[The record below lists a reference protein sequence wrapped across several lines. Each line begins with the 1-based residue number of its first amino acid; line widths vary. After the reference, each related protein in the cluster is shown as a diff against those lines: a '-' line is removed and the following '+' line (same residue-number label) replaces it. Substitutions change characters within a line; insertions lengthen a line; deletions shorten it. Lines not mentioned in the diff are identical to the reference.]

1 MINSLDKKMI
11 LKTDIINFDLQ
22 FEEIYS
28 AINNHSMVEVT
39 DIEGNIIF
47 ANKKFCDISQYSEQE
62 LIGQN
67 HRIIKSGL
75 HQKEFYKD
83 LWSTITSGKTWHGEF
98 KNKAKDGSY
107 FWNKTTIM
115 PRFDN
120 KKTIRG
126 YISIGTD
133 ITTQKELSE
142 KLKQIEDDLVEQNKK
157 LEEKIQRKSNEIIK
171 KEKLSMLGTMASR
184 LAHDLKNPLTVVKA
198 YSDILSRQLEDKM
211 NYEMKMKVSKLKSSI
226 ADMSNI
232 IEDVLDFSR
241 TVELDL
247 QKNSIFKILMTA
259 LENVDKPKQVNVNIN
274 YSDIGI
280 ICDSKKI
287 EAVFSNLLSNSIQA
301 LEEIGEINVR
311 ITEEK
316 NHVLIT
322 VEDTGPGI
330 LEDDMP
336 RIFEPLFTTKQ
347 KGTGLGLSICKNIIN
362 LHGGDIIVKNTP
374 TTFIVTIPKNIK
386 KTNQ

>member
-1 MINSLDKKMI
+1 MTLN
-11 LKTDIINFDLQ
+11 TDIINFDLQ

-28 AINNHSMVEVT
+28 VINNHSMVEVT

-67 HRIIKSGL
+67 HRIIKSGF
-75 HQKEFYKD
+75 HPKEFYKD
-83 LWSTITSGKTWHGEF
+83 LWSTITSGKTWHEEI

-107 FWNKTTIM
+107 FWNKQTIM

-120 KKTIRG
+120 KKKIRG

-133 ITTQKELSE
+133 ITTEKELSE
-142 KLKQIEDDLVEQNKK
+142 KLTQIEDNLVQQNKN
-157 LEEKIQRKSNEIIK
+157 LQEKIKRKSDEIIK

-211 NYEMKMKVSKLKSSI
+211 NYEMKMKVSKLKNSI

-241 TVELDL
+241 IVELDL

-259 LENVDKPKQVNVNIN
+259 LENADKPKQINVNIN
-274 YSDIGI
+274 YSDIQV

>member
-1 MINSLDKKMI
+1 
-11 LKTDIINFDLQ
+11 
-22 FEEIYS
+22 
-28 AINNHSMVEVT
+28 
-39 DIEGNIIF
+39 
-47 ANKKFCDISQYSEQE
+47 
-62 LIGQN
+62 
-67 HRIIKSGL
+67 
-75 HQKEFYKD
+75 
-83 LWSTITSGKTWHGEF
+83 
-98 KNKAKDGSY
+98 
-107 FWNKTTIM
+107 
-115 PRFDN
+115 
-120 KKTIRG
+120 
-126 YISIGTD
+126 
-133 ITTQKELSE
+133 
-142 KLKQIEDDLVEQNKK
+142 
-157 LEEKIQRKSNEIIK
+157 
-171 KEKLSMLGTMASR
+171 
-184 LAHDLKNPLTVVKA
+184 
-198 YSDILSRQLEDKM
+198 
-211 NYEMKMKVSKLKSSI
+211 MKVSKLKNSI
-226 ADMSNI
+226 ADMTNI

-259 LENVDKPKQVNVNIN
+259 LENVEKPKQISVNIN
-274 YSDIGI
+274 YSDMTI

-311 ITEEK
+311 ITEE
-316 NHVLIT
+316 NNYLLIS

>member
-1 MINSLDKKMI
+1 MI
-11 LKTDIINFDLQ
+11 LNTDIINFDLQ

-28 AINNHSMVEVT
+28 IINNHSMVEVT

-67 HRIIKSGL
+67 HRIIKSGF
-75 HQKEFYKD
+75 HTKEFYKD
-83 LWSTITSGKTWHGEF
+83 LWSTITSGKIWHGEF

-107 FWNKTTIM
+107 FWNKQMIM

-120 KKTIRG
+120 KKTICG

-133 ITTQKELSE
+133 ITTEKELSE
-142 KLKQIEDDLVEQNKK
+142 KLTQIEDNLVQQNKN
-157 LEEKIQRKSNEIIK
+157 LQEKIKRKSDEIIK

-211 NYEMKMKVSKLKSSI
+211 NYEMKMKVSKLKNSI
-226 ADMSNI
+226 TDMSNI

-247 QKNSIFKILMTA
+247 QKNSIFKILMIA
-259 LENVDKPKQVNVNIN
+259 LENVDKPKQINVNIN
-274 YSDIGI
+274 YSDIAI

-311 ITEEK
+311 LTEED
-316 NHVLIT
+316 NQVLIT

-330 LEDDMP
+330 LEDDIP

-362 LHGGDIIVKNTP
+362 LHGGDIIVKNAP

>member
-1 MINSLDKKMI
+1 MI
-11 LKTDIINFDLQ
+11 LNTDIINFDLQ

-28 AINNHSMVEVT
+28 IINNHSMVEVT

-67 HRIIKSGL
+67 HRIIKSGF
-75 HQKEFYKD
+75 HTKEFYKD

-107 FWNKTTIM
+107 FWNKQMIM

-120 KKTIRG
+120 KKTICG

-133 ITTQKELSE
+133 ITTEKELSE
-142 KLKQIEDDLVEQNKK
+142 KLTQIEDNLVQQNKN
-157 LEEKIQRKSNEIIK
+157 LQEKIKRKSDEIIK

-211 NYEMKMKVSKLKSSI
+211 NYEMKMKVSKLKNSI
-226 ADMSNI
+226 TDMSNI

-247 QKNSIFKILMTA
+247 QKNSIFKILMIA
-259 LENVDKPKQVNVNIN
+259 LENVDKPKQINVNIN
-274 YSDIGI
+274 YSDIAI

-287 EAVFSNLLSNSIQA
+287 EAVFSNLLSNAIQA

-311 ITEEK
+311 LTEED
-316 NHVLIT
+316 NQVLIT

-362 LHGGDIIVKNTP
+362 LHGGDIIVKNAP

>member
-1 MINSLDKKMI
+1 MI
-11 LKTDIINFDLQ
+11 LNTDIINFDLQ

-28 AINNHSMVEVT
+28 IINNHSMVEVT

-67 HRIIKSGL
+67 HRIIKSGF
-75 HQKEFYKD
+75 HTKEFYKD

-107 FWNKTTIM
+107 FWNKQMIM

-120 KKTIRG
+120 KKTICG

-133 ITTQKELSE
+133 ITTEKELSE
-142 KLKQIEDDLVEQNKK
+142 KLTQIEDNLVQQNKN
-157 LEEKIQRKSNEIIK
+157 LQEKIQRKSDEIIK

-211 NYEMKMKVSKLKSSI
+211 NYEMKMKVSKLKNSI
-226 ADMSNI
+226 TDMSNI

-247 QKNSIFKILMTA
+247 QKNSIFKILMIA
-259 LENVDKPKQVNVNIN
+259 LENVDKPKQINVNIN
-274 YSDIGI
+274 YSDIAI

-311 ITEEK
+311 LTEED
-316 NHVLIT
+316 NQVLIT

-362 LHGGDIIVKNTP
+362 LHGGDIIVKNAP

>member
-1 MINSLDKKMI
+1 MI
-11 LKTDIINFDLQ
+11 LNTDIINFDLQ

-28 AINNHSMVEVT
+28 IINNHSMVEVT

-67 HRIIKSGL
+67 HRIIKSGF
-75 HQKEFYKD
+75 HTKEFYKD

-107 FWNKTTIM
+107 FWNKQMIM

-120 KKTIRG
+120 KKTICG

-133 ITTQKELSE
+133 ITTEKELSE
-142 KLKQIEDDLVEQNKK
+142 KLTQIEDNLVQQNKN
-157 LEEKIQRKSNEIIK
+157 LQEKIKRKSDEIIK

-211 NYEMKMKVSKLKSSI
+211 NYEMKMKVSKLKNSI
-226 ADMSNI
+226 TDMSNI

-259 LENVDKPKQVNVNIN
+259 LENVNKPKQINVNIN
-274 YSDIGI
+274 YSDIAI

-311 ITEEK
+311 LTEED
-316 NHVLIT
+316 NQVLIT

-336 RIFEPLFTTKQ
+336 KIFEPLFTTKQ

-362 LHGGDIIVKNTP
+362 LHGGDIIVKNAP

>member
-28 AINNHSMVEVT
+28 AINNHSMIEVT
-39 DIEGNIIF
+39 DVEGNIIF
-47 ANKKFCDISQYSEQE
+47 ANKKFCDVSQYSEQE

-211 NYEMKMKVSKLKSSI
+211 NYEMKMKVSKLKNSI
-226 ADMSNI
+226 TDMSNI

-247 QKNSIFKILMTA
+247 HKNSIFKILMTA

-274 YSDIGI
+274 YSDIGV

-311 ITEEK
+311 ITEDA

-330 LEDDMP
+330 LEEDMP

>member
-1 MINSLDKKMI
+1 MTNLLDKKMI
-11 LKTDIINFDLQ
+11 LNTDIINFDLQ

-28 AINNHSMVEVT
+28 IINNHSMVEVT

-67 HRIIKSGL
+67 HRIIKSGF
-75 HQKEFYKD
+75 HTKEFYKD

-107 FWNKTTIM
+107 FWNKQMIM

-120 KKTIRG
+120 KKTICG

-133 ITTQKELSE
+133 ITTEKELSE
-142 KLKQIEDDLVEQNKK
+142 KLTQIEDNLVQQNKN
-157 LEEKIQRKSNEIIK
+157 LQEKIKRKSDEIIK

-211 NYEMKMKVSKLKSSI
+211 NYEMKMKVSKLKNSI
-226 ADMSNI
+226 TDMSNI

-247 QKNSIFKILMTA
+247 QKNSIFKILMIA
-259 LENVDKPKQVNVNIN
+259 LENVDKPKQINVNIN
-274 YSDIGI
+274 YSDIAI

-311 ITEEK
+311 LTEED
-316 NHVLIT
+316 NQVLIT

-362 LHGGDIIVKNTP
+362 LHGGDIIVKNAP

>member
-1 MINSLDKKMI
+1 MTSLLDKKMT

-28 AINNHSMVEVT
+28 IINNHSMVAVT
-39 DIEGNIIF
+39 DIEDNIIF

-62 LIGQN
+62 LIGKN
-67 HRIIKSGL
+67 HRILKSGL
-75 HQKEFYKD
+75 HPKEFYKD

-107 FWNKTTIM
+107 FWNKQTIM

-133 ITTQKELSE
+133 ITTQKVLSE

-157 LEEKIQRKSNEIIK
+157 LEDKVQRKSDEIIK

-211 NYEMKMKVSKLKSSI
+211 NYEMKMKVSKLKNSI

-259 LENVDKPKQVNVNIN
+259 LENVDKPKQISVNIN
-274 YSDIGI
+274 YSDITV

-301 LEEIGEINVR
+301 LDEIGEINVR
-311 ITEEK
+311 ITEED
-316 NHVLIT
+316 NHVLIS

-330 LEDDMP
+330 LEDDIP

>member
-1 MINSLDKKMI
+1 MINSLDKKMT
-11 LKTDIINFDLQ
+11 LKTDIINFDLR

-28 AINNHSMVEVT
+28 AINNHSMIEVT
-39 DIEGNIIF
+39 DVEGNIIF
-47 ANKKFCDISQYSEQE
+47 ANKKFCDVSQYSEQK

-120 KKTIRG
+120 KKTICG

-211 NYEMKMKVSKLKSSI
+211 NYEMKMKVSKLKNSI

-247 QKNSIFKILMTA
+247 HKNSIFKILMTA
-259 LENVDKPKQVNVNIN
+259 LENVGKPKQVNVNIN
-274 YSDIGI
+274 YSDIGV

-311 ITEEK
+311 ITEDA

-330 LEDDMP
+330 LEEDMP
-336 RIFEPLFTTKQ
+336 KIFEPLFTTKQ

-386 KTNQ
+386 KINQ

>member
-1 MINSLDKKMI
+1 MT

-39 DIEGNIIF
+39 DVEGNIIF
-47 ANKKFCDISQYSEQE
+47 ANKKFCDISKYSEQE
-62 LIGQN
+62 LIGKN
-67 HRIIKSGL
+67 HRILKSGL
-75 HQKEFYKD
+75 HSKEFYKD

-98 KNKAKDGSY
+98 KNKTKDGSY
-107 FWNKTTIM
+107 FWNKTTII

-120 KKTIRG
+120 KKTILG
-126 YISIGTD
+126 YISVGTD

-157 LEEKIQRKSNEIIK
+157 LEDKVKRKSDEIIK

-211 NYEMKMKVSKLKSSI
+211 NYEMKMKVSKLKNSI

-247 QKNSIFKILMTA
+247 HKNSIFKILMTA
-259 LENVDKPKQVNVNIN
+259 LENVEKPTQVNVNIN
-274 YSDIGI
+274 YSDIMV

-287 EAVFSNLLSNSIQA
+287 EAIFSNLLTNSIQA

-311 ITEEK
+311 ITEDN
-316 NHVLIT
+316 NHVFIS
-322 VEDTGPGI
+322 VEDTGPGV

-336 RIFEPLFTTKQ
+336 KIFEPLFTTKQ

-374 TTFIVTIPKNIK
+374 TTFIVTLPKNIK

>member
-1 MINSLDKKMI
+1 MI
-11 LKTDIINFDLQ
+11 LNTDIINFDLQ

-28 AINNHSMVEVT
+28 VINNHSMVEVT

-67 HRIIKSGL
+67 HRIIKSGFYS
-75 HQKEFYKD
+75 KELYKD
-83 LWSTITSGKTWHGEF
+83 LWSTITSGKTWHGEL

-107 FWNKTTIM
+107 FWNKQTIM

-120 KKTIRG
+120 KKTICG

-133 ITTQKELSE
+133 ITTEKELSE
-142 KLKQIEDDLVEQNKK
+142 KLTQIEDSLVQQNKN
-157 LEEKIQRKSNEIIK
+157 LQEKIKRKSDEIIK

-198 YSDILSRQLEDKM
+198 YSDILSKQLEDKM

-226 ADMSNI
+226 SDMSNI

-259 LENVDKPKQVNVNIN
+259 LENVDKPKQINVNIN
-274 YSDIGI
+274 YSDIQI

-374 TTFIVTIPKNIK
+374 TTFIVSIPKNIK

>member
-1 MINSLDKKMI
+1 MINSLDKKMT
-11 LKTDIINFDLQ
+11 LKTDIINFDLR

-28 AINNHSMVEVT
+28 AINNHSMIEVT
-39 DIEGNIIF
+39 DVEGNIIF
-47 ANKKFCDISQYSEQE
+47 ANKKFCDVSQYSEQK

-120 KKTIRG
+120 KKTICG

-211 NYEMKMKVSKLKSSI
+211 NYEMKMKVSKLKNSI

-247 QKNSIFKILMTA
+247 HKNSIFKILMTA
-259 LENVDKPKQVNVNIN
+259 LENVDKPKQINVNIN
-274 YSDIGI
+274 YSDIQI

-362 LHGGDIIVKNTP
+362 LNEVDIIIKNAP
-374 TTFIVTIPKNIK
+374 TAFIVTIPKNIK

>member
-1 MINSLDKKMI
+1 MINSLDKKMT

-39 DIEGNIIF
+39 DVEGNIIF
-47 ANKKFCDISQYSEQE
+47 ANKKFCDISRYSEQE

-67 HRIIKSGL
+67 HRILKSGL

-83 LWSTITSGKTWHGEF
+83 LWSTITSGKIWHGEF

-120 KKTIRG
+120 TKTIRG

-142 KLKQIEDDLVEQNKK
+142 KLKQTEDDLVEQNKK
-157 LEEKIQRKSNEIIK
+157 LEEKIQRKSDEIIK

-211 NYEMKMKVSKLKSSI
+211 NYEMKMKVSKLKNSI

-247 QKNSIFKILMTA
+247 QNNSIFKILMTA
-259 LENVDKPKQVNVNIN
+259 LENVEKPKQVNVNIN
-274 YSDIGI
+274 YSDIGV

-301 LEEIGEINVR
+301 VDEIGEIIVR
-311 ITEEK
+311 ITEHA

-322 VEDTGPGI
+322 VDDTGPGI
-330 LEDDMP
+330 LEEDMP

>member
-1 MINSLDKKMI
+1 MI

-28 AINNHSMVEVT
+28 AINNHSMIEVT
-39 DIEGNIIF
+39 DVEGNIIF
-47 ANKKFCDISQYSEQE
+47 ANKKFCDVSQYSEQE

-211 NYEMKMKVSKLKSSI
+211 NYEMKMKVSKLKNSI

-274 YSDIGI
+274 YSDIGV

-311 ITEEK
+311 ITEDA
-316 NHVLIT
+316 NYVLIT

-330 LEDDMP
+330 LEEDMP

>member
-1 MINSLDKKMI
+1 MINSLDKKMT

-28 AINNHSMVEVT
+28 AIINHSMVEVT

-67 HRIIKSGL
+67 HRILKSGL

-83 LWSTITSGKTWHGEF
+83 LWSTITSGKTWHGEL

-107 FWNKTTIM
+107 FWNKPTIM

-126 YISIGTD
+126 YIAIGTD

-142 KLKQIEDDLVEQNKK
+142 KLKQVEDDLVEQNKT
-157 LEEKIQRKSNEIIK
+157 LEAKIQRKSDEIIK

-211 NYEMKMKVSKLKSSI
+211 NYEMKMKVSKLKNSI

-247 QKNSIFKILMTA
+247 HKNSIFKILMTA
-259 LENVDKPKQVNVNIN
+259 LENVEKPKQVNVNIN

-311 ITEEK
+311 ITED
-316 NHVLIT
+316 NNQVFIS

-330 LEDDMP
+330 LEEDMP

>member
-1 MINSLDKKMI
+1 MI
-11 LKTDIINFDLQ
+11 LNTDIINFDLQ

-28 AINNHSMVEVT
+28 IINNHSMVEVT

-67 HRIIKSGL
+67 HRIIKSGF
-75 HQKEFYKD
+75 HTKEFYKD

-107 FWNKTTIM
+107 FWNKQMIM

-120 KKTIRG
+120 KKTICG

-133 ITTQKELSE
+133 ITTEKELSE
-142 KLKQIEDDLVEQNKK
+142 KLTQIEDNLVQQNKN
-157 LEEKIQRKSNEIIK
+157 LQEKIKRKSDEIIK

-211 NYEMKMKVSKLKSSI
+211 NYEMKMKVSKLKNSI
-226 ADMSNI
+226 TDMSNI

-247 QKNSIFKILMTA
+247 QKNSIFKILMIA
-259 LENVDKPKQVNVNIN
+259 LENVDKPKQINVNIN
-274 YSDIGI
+274 YSDIAI

-311 ITEEK
+311 LTEED
-316 NHVLIT
+316 NQVLIT

-330 LEDDMP
+330 LEDDIP

-362 LHGGDIIVKNTP
+362 LHGGDIIVKNAP

>member
-1 MINSLDKKMI
+1 MTLN
-11 LKTDIINFDLQ
+11 TDIINFDLQ

-28 AINNHSMVEVT
+28 VINNHSMVEVT

-67 HRIIKSGL
+67 HRIIKSGF
-75 HQKEFYKD
+75 HPKEFYKD
-83 LWSTITSGKTWHGEF
+83 LWSTITSGKTWHGEL

-107 FWNKTTIM
+107 FWNKQTIM

-120 KKTIRG
+120 KKTICG

-133 ITTQKELSE
+133 ITTEKELSE
-142 KLKQIEDDLVEQNKK
+142 KLTQIEDSLVQQNKN
-157 LEEKIQRKSNEIIK
+157 LQEKIKRKSDEIIK

-198 YSDILSRQLEDKM
+198 YSDILSKQLEDKM

-259 LENVDKPKQVNVNIN
+259 LENVEKPKQINVNIN
-274 YSDIGI
+274 YSDIQI

-311 ITEEK
+311 ITEES

-374 TTFIVTIPKNIK
+374 TTFIVSIPKNIK

>member
-1 MINSLDKKMI
+1 MMT

-28 AINNHSMVEVT
+28 AINNHSMIEVT
-39 DIEGNIIF
+39 DVEGNIIF
-47 ANKKFCDISQYSEQE
+47 ANKKFCDVSQYSEQE

-67 HRIIKSGL
+67 HRIIKLGFHS
-75 HQKEFYKD
+75 KELYKD
-83 LWSTITSGKTWHGEF
+83 LWSTITSGKTWHGEL

-107 FWNKTTIM
+107 FWNKQTIM

-120 KKTIRG
+120 KKTICG

-133 ITTQKELSE
+133 ITTEKELSE
-142 KLKQIEDDLVEQNKK
+142 KLTQIEDSLVQQNKN
-157 LEEKIQRKSNEIIK
+157 LQEKIKRKSDEIIK

-198 YSDILSRQLEDKM
+198 YSDILSKQLEDKM

-259 LENVDKPKQVNVNIN
+259 LENVDNPKQINVNIN
-274 YSDIGI
+274 YSDIQI

-311 ITEEK
+311 ITEES

-374 TTFIVTIPKNIK
+374 TTFIVSIPKNIK

>member
-1 MINSLDKKMI
+1 MTNLLDKKMI
-11 LKTDIINFDLQ
+11 LNTDIINFDLQ

-28 AINNHSMVEVT
+28 IINNHSMVEVT

-67 HRIIKSGL
+67 HRIIKSGF
-75 HQKEFYKD
+75 HTKEFYKD
-83 LWSTITSGKTWHGEF
+83 LWSTITSGKTWHGEL

-107 FWNKTTIM
+107 FWNKQTIM

-120 KKTIRG
+120 KKTICG

-133 ITTQKELSE
+133 ITTEKELSE
-142 KLKQIEDDLVEQNKK
+142 KLTKIEDSLVQQNKN
-157 LEEKIQRKSNEIIK
+157 LQEKIKRKSDEIIK

-198 YSDILSRQLEDKM
+198 YSDILSKQLEDKM

-259 LENVDKPKQVNVNIN
+259 LENVDKPKQINVNIN
-274 YSDIGI
+274 YSDIQI

-362 LHGGDIIVKNTP
+362 LHGGDIIVKNAP

>member
-1 MINSLDKKMI
+1 MINSLDKMMT

-28 AINNHSMVEVT
+28 AINNHSMIEVT
-39 DIEGNIIF
+39 DVEGNIIF
-47 ANKKFCDISQYSEQE
+47 ANKKFCDVSQYSEQE

-120 KKTIRG
+120 KKTICG

-133 ITTQKELSE
+133 ITTEKELSE
-142 KLKQIEDDLVEQNKK
+142 KLTKIEDSLVQQNKN
-157 LEEKIQRKSNEIIK
+157 LQEKIKRKSDEIIK

-198 YSDILSRQLEDKM
+198 YSDILSKQLEDKM
-211 NYEMKMKVSKLKSSI
+211 NYEMKMKVSKLKNSI

-247 QKNSIFKILMTA
+247 HKNSIFKILMTA
-259 LENVDKPKQVNVNIN
+259 LENVEKPKQVNVNIN
-274 YSDIGI
+274 YSDIGV

-311 ITEEK
+311 ITEDV
-316 NHVLIT
+316 NHVFIT

-330 LEDDMP
+330 LEEDMP

>member
-1 MINSLDKKMI
+1 MI
-11 LKTDIINFDLQ
+11 LNTDIINFDLQ

-28 AINNHSMVEVT
+28 IINNHSMVEVT

-67 HRIIKSGL
+67 HRIIKSGF
-75 HQKEFYKD
+75 HTKEFYKD

-107 FWNKTTIM
+107 FWNKQMIM

-120 KKTIRG
+120 KKTICG

-133 ITTQKELSE
+133 ITTEKELSE
-142 KLKQIEDDLVEQNKK
+142 KLTQIEDNLVQQNKN
-157 LEEKIQRKSNEIIK
+157 LQEKIKRKSDEIIK

-211 NYEMKMKVSKLKSSI
+211 NYEMKMKVSKLKNSI
-226 ADMSNI
+226 TDMSNI

-247 QKNSIFKILMTA
+247 QKNSIFKILMIA
-259 LENVDKPKQVNVNIN
+259 LENVDKPKQINVNIN
-274 YSDIGI
+274 YSDIAI

-311 ITEEK
+311 LTEED
-316 NHVLIT
+316 NQVLIT

-362 LHGGDIIVKNTP
+362 LHGGDIIVKNAP

>member
-1 MINSLDKKMI
+1 MINSLDKKMT

-39 DIEGNIIF
+39 DVEGNIIF

-67 HRIIKSGL
+67 HRILKSGL

-83 LWSTITSGKTWHGEF
+83 LWSTITSGKIWHGEF

-157 LEEKIQRKSNEIIK
+157 LEYKIQRKSDEIIK

-211 NYEMKMKVSKLKSSI
+211 NYEMKMKVSKLKNSI

-247 QKNSIFKILMTA
+247 HKNSIFKILMTA
-259 LENVDKPKQVNVNIN
+259 LENVEKPKQVNVNIN
-274 YSDIGI
+274 YSDIGV

-287 EAVFSNLLSNSIQA
+287 EAVFSNLLTNSIQA

-311 ITEEK
+311 ITED
-316 NHVLIT
+316 NNQVFIS

-330 LEDDMP
+330 LEEDMP

>member
-1 MINSLDKKMI
+1 MI

-28 AINNHSMVEVT
+28 AINNHSMIEVT
-39 DIEGNIIF
+39 DVEGNIIF
-47 ANKKFCDISQYSEQE
+47 ANKKFCDVSQYSEQE

-211 NYEMKMKVSKLKSSI
+211 NYEMKMKVSKLKNSI
-226 ADMSNI
+226 TDMSNI

-247 QKNSIFKILMTA
+247 HKNSIFKILMTA

-274 YSDIGI
+274 YSDIGV

-311 ITEEK
+311 ITEDA

-330 LEDDMP
+330 LEEDMP

>member
-1 MINSLDKKMI
+1 MT

-39 DIEGNIIF
+39 DVEGNIIF

-67 HRIIKSGL
+67 HRILKSGL

-83 LWSTITSGKTWHGEF
+83 LWSTITSGKTWQGEF

-157 LEEKIQRKSNEIIK
+157 LEYKIQRKSDEIIK

-211 NYEMKMKVSKLKSSI
+211 NYEMKMKVSKLKNSI

-247 QKNSIFKILMTA
+247 HKNSIFKILMTA
-259 LENVDKPKQVNVNIN
+259 LENVEKPKQVNVNIN
-274 YSDIGI
+274 YSDIGV

-287 EAVFSNLLSNSIQA
+287 EAVFSNLLTNSIQA

-311 ITEEK
+311 ITED
-316 NHVLIT
+316 NNQAFIS

-330 LEDDMP
+330 LEEDMP

>member
-1 MINSLDKKMI
+1 MI

-39 DIEGNIIF
+39 DLEGNIIF
-47 ANKKFCDISQYSEQE
+47 ANKKFCDISQYSQQE
-62 LIGQN
+62 IIGQN

-83 LWSTITSGKTWHGEF
+83 LWSTITSGKIWHGEF

-107 FWNKTTIM
+107 FWNKTTIV

-142 KLKQIEDDLVEQNKK
+142 KLKEIEDDLVEQNKK
-157 LEEKIQRKSNEIIK
+157 LEDTIQRKSNEIIK
-171 KEKLSMLGTMASR
+171 KERLSMLGTMASR

-211 NYEMKMKVSKLKSSI
+211 NYEMKMKVSKLKNSI

-247 QKNSIFKILMTA
+247 HTNSIFKILITA
-259 LENVDKPKQVNVNIN
+259 LENVEKPKQVNVNIN
-274 YSDIGI
+274 YSDIGV

-311 ITEEK
+311 ITEDA
-316 NHVLIT
+316 NHLFIT
-322 VEDTGPGI
+322 MEDTGPGI
-330 LEDDMP
+330 LEENMP

>member
-1 MINSLDKKMI
+1 MINSLDKKMT
-11 LKTDIINFDLQ
+11 LKTDIINFDLR

-28 AINNHSMVEVT
+28 AINNHSMIEVT
-39 DIEGNIIF
+39 DVEGNIIF
-47 ANKKFCDISQYSEQE
+47 ANKKFCDVSQYSEQK

-120 KKTIRG
+120 KKTICG

-157 LEEKIQRKSNEIIK
+157 LEEKSQRKSNEIIK

-211 NYEMKMKVSKLKSSI
+211 NYEMKMKVSKLKNSI

-247 QKNSIFKILMTA
+247 HKNSIFKILMTA
-259 LENVDKPKQVNVNIN
+259 LENVGKPKQVNVNIN
-274 YSDIGI
+274 YSDIGV

-311 ITEEK
+311 ITEDA

-330 LEDDMP
+330 LEEDMP
-336 RIFEPLFTTKQ
+336 KIFEPLFTTKQ

-386 KTNQ
+386 KINQ

>member
-1 MINSLDKKMI
+1 MINSLDKKMT

-39 DIEGNIIF
+39 DVEGNIIF

-67 HRIIKSGL
+67 HRILKSGL

-157 LEEKIQRKSNEIIK
+157 LEYKIQRKSDEIIK

-211 NYEMKMKVSKLKSSI
+211 NYEMKMKVSKLKNSI

-247 QKNSIFKILMTA
+247 HKNSIFKILMTA
-259 LENVDKPKQVNVNIN
+259 LENVEKPKQVNVNIN
-274 YSDIGI
+274 YSDIGV

-287 EAVFSNLLSNSIQA
+287 EAVFSNLLTNSIQA

-311 ITEEK
+311 ITED
-316 NHVLIT
+316 NNQVFIS

-330 LEDDMP
+330 LEEDMP

>member
-1 MINSLDKKMI
+1 MINSLDKKMT
-11 LKTDIINFDLQ
+11 LKTDIINLDLQ

-39 DIEGNIIF
+39 DLEGNIIF
-47 ANKKFCDISQYSEQE
+47 ANKKFCDISQYSQQE
-62 LIGQN
+62 IIGQN
-67 HRIIKSGL
+67 HRIIKSGF
-75 HQKEFYKD
+75 HSKKFYKD
-83 LWSTITSGKTWHGEF
+83 MWSTITSGKAWDGEF

-107 FWNKTTIM
+107 FWNKQTIM

-142 KLKQIEDDLVEQNKK
+142 QLKQIEDNLVEQNKK
-157 LEEKIQRKSNEIIK
+157 LEDTIQRKSNEIIK
-171 KEKLSMLGTMASR
+171 KERLPMLGTMASR

-211 NYEMKMKVSKLKSSI
+211 NYEMKMKVSKLKNSI

-241 TVELDL
+241 TVELDMHE
-247 QKNSIFKILMTA
+247 NSVFKILMTA
-259 LENVDKPKQVNVNIN
+259 LENVEKPKQISVNIN
-274 YSDIGI
+274 YSDIRI

-287 EAVFSNLLSNSIQA
+287 ESIFSNLLSNSIQA
-301 LEEIGEINVR
+301 FDEIGEINVR
-311 ITEEK
+311 ITDDN
-316 NHVLIT
+316 NHVFIS

-330 LEDDMP
+330 LEEDMP

-374 TTFIVTIPKNIK
+374 TTFIVTLPKIIK

>member
-1 MINSLDKKMI
+1 MT

-39 DIEGNIIF
+39 DLEGNIIF

-67 HRIIKSGL
+67 HRILKSGL

-83 LWSTITSGKTWHGEF
+83 LWGTITSGKIWHGEF

-107 FWNKTTIM
+107 FWNKTTIV

-142 KLKQIEDDLVEQNKK
+142 KLTQIEDDLVEQNKT
-157 LEEKIQRKSNEIIK
+157 LETKIQRKSDEIIK
-171 KEKLSMLGTMASR
+171 KERLSMLGTMASR

-211 NYEMKMKVSKLKSSI
+211 NYEMKMKVSKLKNSI

-241 TVELDL
+241 TVELDMHE
-247 QKNSIFKILMTA
+247 NSIFKILMTA
-259 LENVDKPKQVNVNIN
+259 LENVEKPKQISVNIN
-274 YSDIGI
+274 YSDIRI

-287 EAVFSNLLSNSIQA
+287 ESIFSNLLSNSIQA
-301 LEEIGEINVR
+301 LDEIGEINVR
-311 ITEEK
+311 ITDDN
-316 NHVLIT
+316 NHVFIS

-330 LEDDMP
+330 LEENMP

-386 KTNQ
+386 KTYQ

>member
-1 MINSLDKKMI
+1 MI
-11 LKTDIINFDLQ
+11 LNTDIINFDLQ

-28 AINNHSMVEVT
+28 IINNHSMVEVT

-67 HRIIKSGL
+67 HRIIKSGF
-75 HQKEFYKD
+75 HTKEFYKD

-107 FWNKTTIM
+107 FWNKQMIM

-120 KKTIRG
+120 KKTICG

-133 ITTQKELSE
+133 ITTEKELSE
-142 KLKQIEDDLVEQNKK
+142 KLTQIEDNLVQQNKN
-157 LEEKIQRKSNEIIK
+157 LQEKIKRKSDEIIK

-211 NYEMKMKVSKLKSSI
+211 NYEMKMKVSKLKNSI
-226 ADMSNI
+226 TDMSNI

-247 QKNSIFKILMTA
+247 QKNSIFKILMIA
-259 LENVDKPKQVNVNIN
+259 LENVDKPKQINVNIN
-274 YSDIGI
+274 YSDIAI

-287 EAVFSNLLSNSIQA
+287 EAVFSNLLSNAIQA

-311 ITEEK
+311 LTEED
-316 NHVLIT
+316 NQVLIT

-362 LHGGDIIVKNTP
+362 LHGGDIIVKNAP
-374 TTFIVTIPKNIK
+374 TTFIVTITKYIK

>member
-1 MINSLDKKMI
+1 MTNLLDKKMI
-11 LKTDIINFDLQ
+11 LNTDIINFDLQ

-28 AINNHSMVEVT
+28 IINNHSMVEVT

-67 HRIIKSGL
+67 HRIIKSGF
-75 HQKEFYKD
+75 HTKEFYKD

-107 FWNKTTIM
+107 FWNKQMIM

-120 KKTIRG
+120 KKTICG

-133 ITTQKELSE
+133 ITTEKELSE
-142 KLKQIEDDLVEQNKK
+142 KLTQIEDNLVQQNKN
-157 LEEKIQRKSNEIIK
+157 LQEKIKRKSDEIIK

-211 NYEMKMKVSKLKSSI
+211 NYEMKMKVSKLKNSI
-226 ADMSNI
+226 TDMSNI

-247 QKNSIFKILMTA
+247 QKNSIFKILMIA
-259 LENVDKPKQVNVNIN
+259 LENVDKPKQINVNIN
-274 YSDIGI
+274 YSDIAI

-287 EAVFSNLLSNSIQA
+287 EAVFSNLLSNAIQA

-311 ITEEK
+311 LTEED
-316 NHVLIT
+316 NQVLIT

-362 LHGGDIIVKNTP
+362 LHGGDIIVKNAP

>member
-1 MINSLDKKMI
+1 MINSLDKMMT

-28 AINNHSMVEVT
+28 AINNHSMIEVI
-39 DIEGNIIF
+39 DVEGNIIF
-47 ANKKFCDISQYSEQE
+47 ANKKFCDVSQYSEQE

-67 HRIIKSGL
+67 YRILKLGL

-126 YISIGTD
+126 YIAIGTD

-142 KLKQIEDDLVEQNKK
+142 KLKQIEDDLVEQNKT
-157 LEEKIQRKSNEIIK
+157 LEAKIQRKSDEIIK

-211 NYEMKMKVSKLKSSI
+211 NYEMKMKVSKLKNSI

-247 QKNSIFKILMTA
+247 HKNSIFKILMTA
-259 LENVDKPKQVNVNIN
+259 LENVEKPKQVNVNIN

-311 ITEEK
+311 ITED
-316 NHVLIT
+316 NNQVFIS

-330 LEDDMP
+330 LEEDMP

>member
-1 MINSLDKKMI
+1 MI
-11 LKTDIINFDLQ
+11 LNTDIINFDLQ

-28 AINNHSMVEVT
+28 IINNHSMVEVT

-67 HRIIKSGL
+67 HRIIKSGF
-75 HQKEFYKD
+75 HTKEFYKD
-83 LWSTITSGKTWHGEF
+83 LWSTITSGKTWYGEF

-107 FWNKTTIM
+107 FWNKQMIM

-120 KKTIRG
+120 KKTICG

-133 ITTQKELSE
+133 ITTEKELSE
-142 KLKQIEDDLVEQNKK
+142 KLTQIEDNLVQQNKN
-157 LEEKIQRKSNEIIK
+157 LQEKIKRKSDEIIK

-211 NYEMKMKVSKLKSSI
+211 NYEMKMKVSKLKNSI
-226 ADMSNI
+226 TDMSNI

-247 QKNSIFKILMTA
+247 QKNSIFKILMIA
-259 LENVDKPKQVNVNIN
+259 LENVDKPKQINVNIN
-274 YSDIGI
+274 YSDIAI

-311 ITEEK
+311 LTEED
-316 NHVLIT
+316 NQVLIT

-336 RIFEPLFTTKQ
+336 KIFEPLFTTKQ

-362 LHGGDIIVKNTP
+362 LHGGDIIVKNAP

>member
-1 MINSLDKKMI
+1 MT
-11 LKTDIINFDLQ
+11 LKTDIINFDLR

-28 AINNHSMVEVT
+28 AINNHSMIEVT
-39 DIEGNIIF
+39 DVEGNIIF
-47 ANKKFCDISQYSEQE
+47 ANKKFCDVSQYSEQE

-211 NYEMKMKVSKLKSSI
+211 NYEMKMKVSKLKNSI

-247 QKNSIFKILMTA
+247 HKNSIFKILMTA
-259 LENVDKPKQVNVNIN
+259 LENVNKPKQINVNIN
-274 YSDIGI
+274 YSDIAI

-311 ITEEK
+311 LTEED
-316 NHVLIT
+316 NQVLIT

-330 LEDDMP
+330 LEDDIP

-374 TTFIVTIPKNIK
+374 TTFIVSIPKNIK

>member
-1 MINSLDKKMI
+1 MTLN
-11 LKTDIINFDLQ
+11 TDIINFDLQ

-28 AINNHSMVEVT
+28 VINNHSMVEVT

-67 HRIIKSGL
+67 HRIIKSGF
-75 HQKEFYKD
+75 HSKELYKD
-83 LWSTITSGKTWHGEF
+83 LSSTITSGKTWYGEL

-107 FWNKTTIM
+107 FWNKQTIM

-120 KKTIRG
+120 KKTICG

-133 ITTQKELSE
+133 ITTEKELSE
-142 KLKQIEDDLVEQNKK
+142 KLTQIEDSLVQQNKN
-157 LEEKIQRKSNEIIK
+157 LQEKIKRKSDEIIK

-198 YSDILSRQLEDKM
+198 YSDILSKQLEDKM

-259 LENVDKPKQVNVNIN
+259 LENVDKPKQINVNIN
-274 YSDIGI
+274 FSDIQI

>member
-1 MINSLDKKMI
+1 MINSLDKMMT

-28 AINNHSMVEVT
+28 AINNHSMIEVT
-39 DIEGNIIF
+39 DVEGNIIF
-47 ANKKFCDISQYSEQE
+47 ANKKFCDVSQYSEQE

-83 LWSTITSGKTWHGEF
+83 LWSTITSGKIWHGEF

-126 YISIGTD
+126 YIAIGTD

-142 KLKQIEDDLVEQNKK
+142 KLKQVEDDLVEQNKT
-157 LEEKIQRKSNEIIK
+157 LEAKIQRKSDEIIK

-211 NYEMKMKVSKLKSSI
+211 NYEMKMKVSKLKNSI

-247 QKNSIFKILMTA
+247 HKNSIFKILMTA
-259 LENVDKPKQVNVNIN
+259 LENVEKPKQVNVNIN

-311 ITEEK
+311 ITED
-316 NHVLIT
+316 NNQVFIS

-330 LEDDMP
+330 LEEDMP

>member
-1 MINSLDKKMI
+1 MTSSLEKKMI

-39 DIEGNIIF
+39 DVEGNIIF
-47 ANKKFCDISQYSEQE
+47 VNKKFCDNSQYSEQE
-62 LIGQN
+62 LIGHN
-67 HRIIKSGL
+67 HRIIKSGF
-75 HQKEFYKD
+75 HPKEFYKD
-83 LWSTITSGKTWHGEF
+83 LWNTIASGEIWHGEI
-98 KNKAKDGSY
+98 KNRAKDGTY
-107 FWNKTTIM
+107 FWNKQTII

-120 KKTIRG
+120 KKTICG

-142 KLKQIEDDLVEQNKK
+142 KLKQIEDDLVKQNKK
-157 LEEKIQRKSNEIIK
+157 LEDTIQRKSDEIIK

-211 NYEMKMKVSKLKSSI
+211 NYEMKMKVSKLKNSI

-247 QKNSIFKILMTA
+247 QNNSIFKILMTA
-259 LENVDKPKQVNVNIN
+259 LENVEKPKQTSVNIN
-274 YSDIGI
+274 YSDIKV

-301 LEEIGEINVR
+301 VEEIGEINVR
-311 ITEEK
+311 ITENA

-322 VEDTGPGI
+322 VDDTGPGI
-330 LEDDMP
+330 LEEDMP

-374 TTFIVTIPKNIK
+374 TTFIVTLPKNIK
-386 KTNQ
+386 KTYQ

>member
-39 DIEGNIIF
+39 DLEGNIIF
-47 ANKKFCDISQYSEQE
+47 ANKKFCDISKYSQQE
-62 LIGQN
+62 IIGQN
-67 HRIIKSGL
+67 HRIIKSGF
-75 HQKEFYKD
+75 HPKKFYKD
-83 LWSTITSGKTWHGEF
+83 MWSTITSGKAWDGEF

-107 FWNKTTIM
+107 FWNKQTIM

-142 KLKQIEDDLVEQNKK
+142 KLKEIEDDLVEQNKK
-157 LEEKIQRKSNEIIK
+157 LEDTIQRKSNEIIK
-171 KEKLSMLGTMASR
+171 KERLSMLGTMASR

-211 NYEMKMKVSKLKSSI
+211 NYEMKMKVSKLKNSI

-241 TVELDL
+241 TVELDMHE
-247 QKNSIFKILMTA
+247 NSIFKILMTA
-259 LENVDKPKQVNVNIN
+259 LENVEKPKQVSVNIN
-274 YSDIGI
+274 YSDIRI

-287 EAVFSNLLSNSIQA
+287 ESIFSNLLSNSIQA
-301 LEEIGEINVR
+301 LDEIGEINVR
-311 ITEEK
+311 ITDDN
-316 NHVLIT
+316 NHVFIS

-330 LEDDMP
+330 LEEDMP

-374 TTFIVTIPKNIK
+374 TTFIVTIPKYIK
-386 KTNQ
+386 KINQ

>member
-1 MINSLDKKMI
+1 MTSLLDKKMT

-28 AINNHSMVEVT
+28 AINNHSMIEVI
-39 DIEGNIIF
+39 DVEGNIIF

-67 HRIIKSGL
+67 YRILKLGL

-157 LEEKIQRKSNEIIK
+157 LEDKIQRKSDEIIK

-211 NYEMKMKVSKLKSSI
+211 NYEMKMKVSKLKNSI

-247 QKNSIFKILMTA
+247 HKNSIFKILMTA
-259 LENVDKPKQVNVNIN
+259 LENVEKPKQVNVNIN
-274 YSDIGI
+274 YSDIGV

-311 ITEEK
+311 ITED
-316 NHVLIT
+316 NNQVFIS

-330 LEDDMP
+330 LEEDMP

-362 LHGGDIIVKNTP
+362 LHGGDIIIKNTP